1 MDLTS
6 IFFGRKFNQ
15 EEQTN
20 TVNLPKKKNYF
31 GKDWVFD
38 ETTKIWAYKP
48 ERVTPFPG
56 PYKNEESMSALND
69 YYKQMEEDSTVDY
82 RTIVND
88 DDEDPQ
94 ESWVSGHLRRYERE
108 EERRSKL
115 RKSIPR
121 YVTAD
126 DEDDEDEYNDD
137 TINQMKLYD
146 DNVLTYE
153 DEVAMIETYHRGEI
167 YVDKNNNLISIV
179 NREKNKVEFIRNAHL
194 GKLRNDSIIADR
206 IAFLT
211 MMNWKPGNLTIEP

>member
-56 PYKNEESMSALND
+56 PYKNEESMSALTD
-69 YYKQMEEDSTVDY
+69 YYRQMEEGSTVDY

-88 DDEDPQ
+88 DEEEDPQ

-121 YVTAD
+121 YVTA
-126 DEDDEDEYNDD
+126 DDEDEYNDD

-194 GKLRNDSIIADR
+194 GKLRNDSITADR